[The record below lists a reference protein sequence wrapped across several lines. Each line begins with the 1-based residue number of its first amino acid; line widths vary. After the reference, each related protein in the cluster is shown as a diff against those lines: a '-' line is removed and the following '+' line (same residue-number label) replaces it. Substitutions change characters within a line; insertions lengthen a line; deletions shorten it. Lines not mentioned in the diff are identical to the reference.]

1 MKRTLI
7 LTLSTALGATLL
19 AAPATSD
26 ELAVVGSWSGLPLHR
41 QFEAPFWNDVL
52 SEVSQGR
59 MSSALTTHDQM
70 GIGGGDV
77 FRMLGDGVFDVGMTV
92 ADYAV
97 SDAPGAGRP
106 RCATH
111 CHRCG
116 VGSHHGGCGA
126 TDGGRHL
133 R

>member
-1 MKRTLI
+1 MKRSLI
-7 LTLSTALGATLL
+7 LTLTTALGATLM

-52 SEVSQGR
+52 SEVTQGSL
-59 MSSALTTHDQM
+59 SSALTTHDQM

-97 SDAPGAGRP
+97 SDAPELEGLD
-106 RCATH
+106 
-111 CHRCG
+111 
-116 VGSHHGGCGA
+116 V
-126 TDGGRHL
+126 
-133 R
+133 